1 MKKHHWMIY
10 FKRKDIEEEDW
21 IALSSRYTRKIARL
35 DVSNYEN
42 DYTRLKFKIVKEPIV

>member
-10 FKRKDIEEEDW
+10 FKYKNIEEDW

-35 DVSNYEN
+35 DVSIYKKHY
-42 DYTRLKFKIVKEPIV
+42 DRLQFKIVKEPIV